1 MELDDLK
8 SAWAQYDKKL
18 AVNLKFN
25 EELLRKMNLNSSKKE
40 LQKPLINE
48 LLSVAVMFIL
58 IVYVVASSI
67 RFIDEPKYCIP
78 GFISAL
84 LVLVFLLFA
93 IIKANKFLSID
104 YYGSSVLKLQKDIA
118 TLNRLVLRLR
128 KFELV
133 LFPLLV
139 LPLLPLL
146 FKTIHNI
153 DLYQNIRLLSIE
165 IILIL
170 GIGFPLTF
178 WINKH
183 MYDKKF
189 KNTERLLQE
198 IEKFESEI

>member
-25 EELLRKMNLNSSKKE
+25 QELLRKMNLNIFKKE
-40 LQKPLINE
+40 LQKPLIYE
-48 LLSVAVMFIL
+48 LSGVAVMFIFM
-58 IVYVVASSI
+58 IYVVASSI
-67 RFIDEPKYCIP
+67 RFIHEPKYCIP

-84 LVLVFLLFA
+84 LGLVFLVYA

-104 YYGSSVLKLQKDIA
+104 YYGSSVLKLQKEIA
-118 TLNRLVLRLR
+118 TLNKQVLRLR
-128 KFELV
+128 KYELV
-133 LFPLLV
+133 LFPFLV
-139 LPLLPLL
+139 LPLLPIL

-153 DLYQNIRLLSIE
+153 DIYQNIKLLSIE
-165 IILIL
+165 VILIL
-170 GIGFPLTF
+170 GIGFPLTL

-183 MYDKKF
+183 LYDKKF
-189 KNTERLLQE
+189 KNAERLLQE

>member
-25 EELLRKMNLNSSKKE
+25 EELLRKMNLNISKKE
-40 LQKPLINE
+40 LQKPLIYE
-48 LLSVAVMFIL
+48 LLGVAVMFIF
-58 IVYVVASSI
+58 IAYVVASSI
-67 RFIDEPKYCIP
+67 RFIDDPKYCIP

-84 LVLVFLLFA
+84 IGLAFLVFA

-104 YYGSSVLKLQKDIA
+104 YYGSSVVKLQKDIT

-128 KFELV
+128 KYELV
-133 LFPLLV
+133 LFPLLI
-139 LPLLPLL
+139 LPLLPIL
-146 FKTIHNI
+146 FKAIHNI
-153 DLYQNIRLLSIE
+153 DIYQNLKLFSIE

-170 GIGFPLTF
+170 GIGFPLILWT
-178 WINKH
+178 NKH
-183 MYDKKF
+183 LYDKKF

-198 IEKFESEI
+198 IEKFESEE

>member
-25 EELLRKMNLNSSKKE
+25 QELLRKMNLNIFKKE
-40 LQKPLINE
+40 LQKPLIYE
-48 LLSVAVMFIL
+48 LSGVAVMFIFM
-58 IVYVVASSI
+58 IYVVASSI

-84 LVLVFLLFA
+84 LGLVFLVYA

-104 YYGSSVLKLQKDIA
+104 YYGSSVLKLQKEIA
-118 TLNRLVLRLR
+118 TLNRQVLRLR
-128 KFELV
+128 KYELV
-133 LFPLLV
+133 LFPFLV
-139 LPLLPLL
+139 LPLLPIL

-153 DLYQNIRLLSIE
+153 DIYQNIKLLSIE
-165 IILIL
+165 VILIL
-170 GIGFPLTF
+170 GIGFPLTL

-183 MYDKKF
+183 LYDKKF
-189 KNTERLLQE
+189 KNAERLLQE
-198 IEKFESEI
+198 IEKFESEE